1 MSKQLSKQNPGETSV
16 EKEANHTLISADLGG
31 NLELLH
37 ACFADCEDVIF
48 APFRMHNG
56 ISATLL
62 YLRGSVDT
70 DLLDRN
76 VLVPLMTREIEPLES
91 MEQAQ
96 ELIYVS
102 DRNELKTMGDIFQDV
117 LGARPVLMIDTLP
130 GALSIGLTKYD
141 IRAVEEPLAES
152 VVRGSRE
159 GFNESIT
166 VNTAL
171 VRKRLKTPALK
182 FVYFS
187 LGTYSKT
194 EVAVAY
200 IQGIA
205 KADVI
210 GMVSDRLRQVN
221 IDGVLES
228 GYLEELIQ
236 SHTYSPFPQLQTT
249 ERPDVAAASLLE
261 GRIIIL
267 TDNTPMALI
276 APATFWS
283 MMQSPEDYY
292 QRYLIGTLIRWLRYA
307 FFLIALLAPAVYVA
321 VLTFHQE
328 MVPTTLL
335 LRVAKSR
342 EEIPFPALVEAL
354 IMEITFEA
362 LREAGIRLPRQVG
375 SAVSIVGALVIGQA
389 AIQAGL
395 VSAPMVMVVA
405 ITGISSFM
413 IPQYSASIA
422 LRILRFPIMI
432 LSGVL
437 GLFGMIIALLLIISH
452 LCILRS
458 FGVPYM
464 SPLAP
469 LNLSGLKDVLIR
481 APISKFKGRPSFY
494 SDGNRKR
501 QGDKPET

>member
-1 MSKQLSKQNPGETSV
+1 MKKEIPRELSV
-16 EKEANHTLISADLGG
+16 EKEAYQTAVSAELSG
-31 NLELLH
+31 NLQILRTYFTD
-37 ACFADCEDVIF
+37 CADVLF
-48 APFRMHNG
+48 TQFHTHNG
-56 ISATLL
+56 LNACML
-62 YLRGSVDT
+62 YLRGAVDVE
-70 DLLDRN
+70 LLDGN
-76 VLVPLMTREIEPLES
+76 VLTPLKNSKVDSVSSIET
-91 MEQAQ
+91 
-96 ELIYVS
+96 YKDYVNVS
-102 DRNELKTMGDIFQDV
+102 DVYEIQTIGEVLHDV
-117 LGARPVLMIDTLP
+117 LGGRSVVFIDTVQ
-130 GALSIGLTKYD
+130 GALTIGLMKYD
-141 IRAVEEPLAES
+141 TRAVEEPLAES

-159 GFNESIT
+159 GFIESTTI
-166 VNTAL
+166 NTSL
-171 VRKRLKTPALK
+171 IRKRLKTPALK
-182 FVYFS
+182 FITFTV
-187 LGTYSKT
+187 GTYSKT
-194 EVAVAY
+194 EVTMAY
-200 IQGIA
+200 IHGIA
-205 KADVI
+205 KPDI
-210 GMVSDRLRQVN
+210 IIKVSERIEQID

-228 GYLEELIQ
+228 GYIEELIEGN
-236 SHTYSPFPQLQTT
+236 TYSPFPQIQAT

-261 GRIIIL
+261 GRILIL
-267 TDNTPMALI
+267 TENTPIVLI
-276 APATFWS
+276 VPATFWS

-292 QRYLIGTLIRWLRYA
+292 QRYLIGTLIRWLRYT
-307 FFLIALLAPAVYVA
+307 FFLIAMLAPAVYVA

-413 IPQYSASIA
+413 MPQYSASIA

-432 LSGVL
+432 LSGIM
-437 GLFGMIIALLLIISH
+437 GLFGLILGLLLVISH

-464 SPLAP
+464 APLAP
-469 LNLSGLKDVLIR
+469 ISLSGIKDVLFR
-481 APISKFKGRPSFY
+481 APINKFKTRPLFY
-494 SDGNRKR
+494 SEGNIKR
-501 QGDKPET
+501 QGDKPDRK

>member
-1 MSKQLSKQNPGETSV
+1 MNKVFPGEPSI
-16 EKEANHTLISADLGG
+16 EKEAYQTWISAELAQ
-31 NLELLH
+31 NLQMLNTYLT
-37 ACFADCEDVIF
+37 DCEDVIF
-48 APFRMHNG
+48 AHFHMRNG
-56 ISATLL
+56 LNASFL
-62 YLRGSVDT
+62 YLRGSVDAE
-70 DLLDRN
+70 LLDSN
-76 VLVPLMTREIEPLES
+76 VLLPLKNEVAEHGSNIES
-91 MEQAQ
+91 FKDH
-96 ELIYVS
+96 INVS
-102 DRNELKTMGDIFQDV
+102 DLKTLQSLGEILHDV
-117 LGARPVLMIDTLP
+117 LEGRPVVLIDTVP
-130 GALSIGLTKYD
+130 GALSIGLTKFEA
-141 IRAVEEPLAES
+141 RSVEEPLAES

-159 GFNESIT
+159 GFIESLT
-166 VNTAL
+166 VNTSL
-171 VRKRLKTPALK
+171 IRKRLKTPALK
-182 FVYFS
+182 FVSFTV
-187 LGTYSKT
+187 GAYSKT
-194 EVAVAY
+194 DITMGY

-205 KADVI
+205 KPEIIRA
-210 GMVSDRLRQVN
+210 VSDQIKQMN

-228 GYLEELIQ
+228 GYIEEFIEN
-236 SHTYSPFPQLQTT
+236 SNYSPFPQLQTT

-261 GRIIIL
+261 GRIIII
-267 TDNTPMALI
+267 TDNTPMVLI
-276 APATFWS
+276 APATFWT

-292 QRYLIGTLIRWLRYA
+292 QRFMIGTLIRWLRYT

-354 IMEITFEA
+354 IMEVTFEA

-413 IPQYSASIA
+413 MPQYSASIA

-432 LSGVL
+432 LSGIL
-437 GLFGMIIALLLIISH
+437 GLFGLILGLLLVISH

-464 SPLAP
+464 APLAP
-469 LNLSGLKDVLIR
+469 ISLSGIKDVLFR
-481 APISKFKGRPSFY
+481 APVNKLKTRPSIY
-494 SDGNRKR
+494 SQGNMKR
-501 QGDKPET
+501 QGDKPDGK

>member
-1 MSKQLSKQNPGETSV
+1 MKKEIPRGLGV
-16 EKEANHTLISADLGG
+16 EKEAYQTSVSVQLSDNLQILRTYFTDCADVLFTQFHT
-31 NLELLH
+31 
-37 ACFADCEDVIF
+37 
-48 APFRMHNG
+48 HNG
-56 ISATLL
+56 LNACLL
-62 YLRGSVDT
+62 YLRGAVDVE
-70 DLLDRN
+70 LLDGN
-76 VLVPLMTREIEPLES
+76 VLAPLKDSKADPSSSIETFK
-91 MEQAQ
+91 AY
-96 ELIYVS
+96 INVS
-102 DRNELKTMGDIFQDV
+102 DVCELQSIGEILHDV
-117 LGARPVLMIDTLP
+117 LGGRSVVLIDTAQ
-130 GALSIGLTKYD
+130 GALSIGLMKYD
-141 IRAVEEPLAES
+141 TRAVEEPLAES

-159 GFNESIT
+159 GFIESTT

-171 VRKRLKTPALK
+171 IRKRLKTPALK
-182 FVYFS
+182 FIAFTV
-187 LGTYSKT
+187 GTYSKT
-194 EVAVAY
+194 VITMAY
-200 IQGIA
+200 IDGIA
-205 KADVI
+205 KPDVI
-210 GMVSDRLRQVN
+210 SNVSEQIGQID

-228 GYLEELIQ
+228 GYIEELIEGN
-236 SHTYSPFPQLQTT
+236 TYSPFPQIQAT
-249 ERPDVAAASLLE
+249 ERPDVAAAGLLE
-261 GRIIIL
+261 GRILIL
-267 TDNTPMALI
+267 TENTPIVLI
-276 APATFWS
+276 VPATFWS

-292 QRYLIGTLIRWLRYA
+292 QRYLIGTLIRWLRYS
-307 FFLIALLAPAVYVA
+307 FFLIAMLAPAVYVA

-413 IPQYSASIA
+413 MPQYSASIA

-432 LSGVL
+432 MSGIM
-437 GLFGMIIALLLIISH
+437 GLFGLILGLLLVISH

-464 SPLAP
+464 APLAP
-469 LNLSGLKDVLIR
+469 ISLSGIKDVLFR
-481 APISKFKGRPSFY
+481 APINKFKTRPLFY
-494 SDGNRKR
+494 SQGNIKR
-501 QGDKPET
+501 QGDKPDSK